1 MSRLEKKAVTVPKD
15 VNVQLSGNNLD
26 VQGPKG
32 KLSRL
37 FSGEFLDIELKD
49 GRIKLL
55 GDFNKKVVKAQA
67 GLTFALINNMIKGVS
82 EGYSKQLEIVGV
94 GYRAQVQDKNL
105 NLQLRF
111 SHPVVFSIPEGIK
124 IETPKPTQIV
134 IQGID
139 KEKVGAVAA
148 RIRAILPPEPYKGKG
163 IRYAGEYVRRKLGKT
178 ITK

>member
-1 MSRLEKKAVTVPKD
+1 MSRLGKKAIIIPKG
-15 VNVQLSGNNLD
+15 VNVQLSGNSLE
-26 VQGPKG
+26 VQGSKG
-32 KLSRL
+32 KLFRK
-37 FSGEFLDIELKD
+37 FSGEFLNIEIKD

-55 GDFNKKVVKAQA
+55 GDFNKKAVMAQA
-67 GLTFALINNMIKGVS
+67 GLMFALINNMIKGVS

-94 GYRAQVQDKNL
+94 GYRAQVQGKNL

-111 SHPVVFSIPEGIK
+111 SHPVIFPVPEGIK

-163 IRYAGEYVRRKLGKT
+163 IRYASEYVRKKLGKA

>member
-1 MSRLEKKAVTVPKD
+1 MSRLGKKAITVPEG
-15 VNVQLSGNNLD
+15 VNLQLSGNNLE
-26 VQGPKG
+26 VQGSKG
-32 KLSRL
+32 KLSRS
-37 FSGEFLDIELKD
+37 FSGEFLGIEIKD

-55 GDFNKKVVKAQA
+55 GDFNKKAVRAQA
-67 GLTFALINNMIKGVS
+67 GLTFALINNMIKGVR

-94 GYRAQVQDKNL
+94 GYRAQVQGKNL

-111 SHPVVFSIPEGIK
+111 SHPVIFPIPEGIK

-163 IRYAGEYVRRKLGKT
+163 IRYAGEYVRKKLGKT